1 MRIFIMYILLTQV
14 VPMQAEYTVKKR
26 LTLMGTSF
34 ELCAI
39 HPDSLAAE
47 KAIQIG
53 IEEIQRI
60 EELISSHKN
69 SSETSMINS
78 FSGIRPVKISYEL
91 YSLIERS
98 KKISTLTDGAFDISF
113 AVTDKLWD
121 FKSGRG
127 KAPEPH
133 QSENLKSLIDY
144 RLIILNAN
152 DTSVFLSKK
161 GMRIG
166 FGAIGKGYAANKA
179 KQQMKMAGINSGYVN
194 ASGDILFWGDNNGN
208 PWRVGIAS
216 PEDIHKPFGWIEI
229 NNMAVVTSGDYVFN
243 IKNDTT
249 TLSHII
255 DPKTALPVTQ
265 TRSVTII
272 CPDAELADGLATAVS
287 VLGPATGLELINKLK
302 GIECIII
309 TSDNKLLMSEHVNII
324 K

>member
-1 MRIFIMYILLTQV
+1 MRIFIMYILLTLV
-14 VPMQAEYTVKKR
+14 VPLQAENTFKKR

-47 KAIQIG
+47 RAIQLG

-60 EELISSHKN
+60 EELISSHKT

-121 FKSGRG
+121 FKSGHG
-127 KAPEPH
+127 KAPQP
-133 QSENLKSLIDY
+133 QLSENLKSLIDY
-144 RLIILNAN
+144 RLIILNAS

-179 KQQMKMAGINSGYVN
+179 KQRMKMAGINNGYVN
-194 ASGDILFWGDNNGN
+194 ASGDILFWGDNHGN

-216 PEDIHKPFGWIEI
+216 PEDIQKAFGWLEI
-229 NNMAVVTSGDYVFN
+229 NNLAVVTAGDYVFN

-249 TLSHII
+249 TFSHII
-255 DPKTALPVTQ
+255 DPKTALPVTH

-302 GIECIII
+302 GIECIIV